1 MVRARR
7 RAREV
12 ALKTLFEGEATR
24 HPVEEVLERHIAEDE
39 LPAEVAEYARH
50 LVVGVGMH
58 RLEIDGL
65 IARAAPAWPLKQMSG
80 VDKNIL
86 RIAIFEIVFDNR
98 AIPAKVAINEAVE
111 LAKEYGG
118 QNSPKFVNGVLG
130 TVVLEYP

>member
-24 HPVEEVLERHIAEDE
+24 HPVGDVLERQVIEDE
-39 LPAEVAEYARH
+39 VPAEVAEYARH
-50 LVVGVGMH
+50 LVVGVGEH
-58 RLEIDGL
+58 RLEIDNL